1 MGSLIEQVGGVAAL
15 APVMADFVA
24 RLARDPMIGFFFV
37 GVDLQ
42 RLVQF
47 ELQFAARALGAE
59 VAYEGRPLRQAHQK
73 HRIADG
79 QFNRRRELLRQT
91 LRDHQVPQA
100 ACDALI
106 EHSERLRG
114 AVTYFPGQGCNHPT
128 GGLVAVDVD
137 ADGRESL
144 LDWP

>member
-1 MGSLIEQVGGVAAL
+1 MASLFEQVGGAAAL
-15 APVMADFVA
+15 EPVMVDFVA
-24 RLARDPMIGFFFV
+24 RLARDSMIGFFFA

-42 RLVQF
+42 RLAQL
-47 ELQFAARALGAE
+47 ELQFAARALGADL
-59 VAYEGRPLRQAHQK
+59 AYEGRPLRQAHQK

-91 LRDHQVPQA
+91 LRDHQVA
-100 ACDALI
+100 TEAIAALI

-114 AVTYFPGQGCNHPT
+114 AVAQLGGHGCNHPS
-128 GGLVAVDVD
+128 GGLVAVEVD
-137 ADGRESL
+137 AQGHETL